1 MFVRNCENI
10 SYLQYLYGEIVV
22 EEEFLIDNVGQVE
35 GQISQLQVFS
45 QLKVRL
51 SIRVDNF
58 INLGQVK
65 GQIRQPKVPIHPTA

>member
-51 SIRVDNF
+51 
-58 INLGQVK
+58 
-65 GQIRQPKVPIHPTA
+65 